1 MRHSGCCSGR
11 FPGYCLGCPACPT
24 RLENRVMRLS
34 RVQSPSAPF
43 SRKSGCEGQKM
54 AICEPLRSGVIAR
67 HAFGGIPPGQ
77 NFWKEASYSIPLT
90 YRCFL
95 STTIPSKKTFA
106 AGGRGRRDGTKPL
119 VGGQLDELCDVFFR
133 SITAGRICDQAFC
146 CYGAS
151 RARSLREKAL
161 PFGLPGAHNSSS

>member
-24 RLENRVMRLS
+24 RLENRVMRHS

-54 AICEPLRSGVIAR
+54 AICESLRSGVIAR

-90 YRCFL
+90 YRNC
-95 STTIPSKKTFA
+95 
-106 AGGRGRRDGTKPL
+106 GRRDGAKPL